1 MLFLFF
7 KLRYTL
13 GLCFLCLEN
22 FLKVPVSAVQVDF
35 PTIVIILS
43 GDLPVWRP
51 QCFNCS
57 IRHNS
62 DTMSIC
68 SVATI
73 CPSKA
78 SSYTASFLVLNYI
91 KHIRN
96 VDAKVLAFTIIQISS
111 GNPSYRNQR
120 RKRNKRNPDQKRR
133 SSAFTV
139 CRWHDTVNKK
149 KK

>member
-43 GDLPVWRP
+43 VVPVWRP

-96 VDAKVLAFTIIQISS
+96 DAKVLAFTIIQISS
-111 GNPSYRNQR
+111 GNPSYRDQR

-133 SSAFTV
+133 NSAFTV
-139 CRWHDTVNKK
+139 CR
-149 KK
+149 